1 MKKKNLLLIISAAV
15 ILFFGCSKSN
25 INSNSTTWA
34 FNGTTYTAVNTDY
47 YDSNSNL
54 ALLGGTDA
62 RGNYINIFFNSH
74 PTSNGVFNLTR
85 FDKLGYGNSKSDCAI
100 IVGNNNSS
108 YQYNSTGKSGETV
121 SVTFNGG
128 KIQATFNNI
137 TIEDAGDTTIVT
149 GMIMLH

>member
-1 MKKKNLLLIISAAV
+1 MKKKYLLLVITVV

-25 INSNSTTWA
+25 VNGSSTTWA
-34 FNGTTYTAVNTDY
+34 LKGTTYTAVNTDY

-62 RGNYINIFFNSH
+62 KGNYINIYFNSH
-74 PTSNGVFNLTR
+74 PTINGVFNLTT

-121 SVTFNGG
+121 SVTFNDG
-128 KIQATFNNI
+128 KMRATFNNI

-149 GMIMLH
+149 GVLILK